1 MAIRYERVLVTPE
14 LAYKWLRQG
23 HKQLLPDLTGR
34 RLARCERGW
43 TSDDYSDTAGKR
55 REAHRMHK
63 EDIRRA
69 QT

>member
-1 MAIRYERVLVTPE
+1 MTNSDSTPKVLVI
-14 LAYKWLRQG
+14 AG